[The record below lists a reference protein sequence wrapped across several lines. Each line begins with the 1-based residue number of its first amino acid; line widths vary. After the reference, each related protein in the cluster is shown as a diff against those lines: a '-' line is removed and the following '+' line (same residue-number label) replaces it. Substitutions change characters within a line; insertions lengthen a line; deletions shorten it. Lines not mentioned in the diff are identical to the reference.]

1 MKTLLI
7 AALVASQLLVS
18 GMPAAAQRRPA
29 GAACAPMPTLVIGER
44 FPDPRRIFG
53 PDSPGMRATR
63 AEFEIAYARAC
74 REGLLRRGRLLNG
87 STNVLR
93 LLNAPDANIAS
104 IFPIS
109 VGGNRGLNGT
119 GLEYPFVTHEGTLN
133 IPNANELHEAIYC
146 RIVGATPR
154 EQEEEG
160 RCLPD

>member
-1 MKTLLI
+1 MKKLLVV
-7 AALVASQLLVS
+7 ALVAAPLSALAV
-18 GMPAAAQRRPA
+18 PATAQRRPA
-29 GAACAPMPTLVIGER
+29 RLACAPMPALALAAR
-44 FPDPRRIFG
+44 FNDPRRIFG

-87 STNVLR
+87 NPNTLY
-93 LLNAPDANIAS
+93 LLNSPDANVAS

-119 GLEYPFVTHEGTLN
+119 GLEYPFVSHEGVLN
-133 IPNANELHEAIYC
+133 VPNANELHEAIYC